1 MNNDIGTRAVRGAAW
16 LGSGQM
22 LRQALAFATNIILA
36 RTLFPDDFG
45 LFALAFAAAEIAQI
59 LTDFGLGAAIIQR
72 QEKSPVALTTCFW
85 LTMGVGSLIAI
96 LLILGG
102 PLLANFYGRPEVVL
116 LVIPLAINMLICAS
130 LVVPQAVLTQDLKFR
145 EITIA
150 QIIGSVFAS
159 VGAISL
165 AVAGTGV
172 WALASQPAIG
182 NIITGLMLFYFSRWR
197 PTGMPRLISVQ
208 GMMSFSWKMLSVSLI
223 SSIGRNLHAF
233 ILGKQLSATALGHY
247 NLASGIT
254 GSILFQISS
263 VIVKVMFPTLASM
276 RDESTRLP
284 AIWIKAS
291 SAIAIVSLPTMAGV
305 IAVAPDLVPVVFGMQ
320 WIPATDVLRILCV
333 VMAVQSVLT
342 TAGTVLMALGRA
354 DILLRITLTTVPAIG
369 LALWY
374 GVKYG
379 IEGAAM
385 GYALV
390 NIVSYVVTSILACH
404 EIKLTSSTF
413 FLALAPWAFASIIMA
428 LAVAGISNLLDDYS
442 PWARLI
448 ISILAGIILY
458 ASILLLIARQ
468 QTISL
473 VGDITS
479 RLRRS

>member
-1 MNNDIGTRAVRGAAW
+1 MDDNVGTRAVRGAAW

-22 LRQALAFATNIILA
+22 FRQVLAFATNIILA

-72 QEKSPVALTTCFW
+72 QEKSQVALTTCFW
-85 LTMGVGSLIAI
+85 LTMGIGMLIAA
-96 LLILGG
+96 LLMLGG
-102 PLLANFYGRPEVVL
+102 PLLASFYGRPEVIF
-116 LVIPLAINMLICAS
+116 LVIPLAINMLICAG

-150 QIIGSVFAS
+150 QIIGSIVAS
-159 VGAISL
+159 IGAISL

-182 NIITGLMLFYFSRWR
+182 NIITGVMLFYFSRWR
-197 PTGMPRLISVQ
+197 PTGSPVLQSIQ
-208 GMMSFSWKMLSVSLI
+208 GMINFSWKMLSVSLI
-223 SSIGRNLHAF
+223 SCIGRNLHAF
-233 ILGKQLSATALGHY
+233 ILGKQLSASALGHY

-263 VIVKVMFPTLASM
+263 VIVKVMFPTLASL
-276 RDESTRLP
+276 RDDPTRLP
-284 AIWIKAS
+284 AIWLKAS
-291 SAIAIVSLPTMAGV
+291 SVIAIVSLPAMTGV
-305 IAVAPDLVPVVFGMQ
+305 IAVAPDLVPVVFGAQ

-333 VMAVQSVLT
+333 VMAIQSVLT
-342 TAGTVLMALGRA
+342 TASTVLMVLGRV

-374 GVKYG
+374 GVMYG
-379 IEGAAM
+379 IEGAAI

-390 NIVSYVVTSILACH
+390 NIIAYVVTSILACR
-404 EIKLTSSTF
+404 EIKIAPSRF
-413 FLALAPWAFASIIMA
+413 FLELAPWAIASVVMAIAVASIA
-428 LAVAGISNLLDDYS
+428 PWLSDYS
-442 PWARLI
+442 PWARLV
-448 ISILAGIILY
+448 ISILIGVVLY
-458 ASILLLIARQ
+458 GTILLLIARKQ
-468 QTISL
+468 AITLI
-473 VGDITS
+473 GDITS